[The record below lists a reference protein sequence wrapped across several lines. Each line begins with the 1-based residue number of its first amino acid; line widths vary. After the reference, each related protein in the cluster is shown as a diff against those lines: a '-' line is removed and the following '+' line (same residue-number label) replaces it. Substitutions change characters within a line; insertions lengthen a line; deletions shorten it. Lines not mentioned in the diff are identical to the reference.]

1 MANRSNSRFNRS
13 TFQGLSVIEGKH
25 RQASSDT
32 HQSINSDFKHYK
44 DRSERRRRTSS
55 LAQNDQ
61 IRSIIAKT
69 VEELSKKNDDNEYTV
84 QSAEDILNKV
94 LADAKESGYSA
105 DRIFSILSSSTISE
119 DGVSGDKI
127 PKDVFIDGL
136 RKLSRGV
143 HTWKKDDLNF
153 IADRFDIN
161 DDGYISL
168 EEFQH
173 YCYHEVPS
181 LAWKAERQRKEAAQ
195 TEEKSDSEDASF
207 NLKEIKYPPGPECYK
222 LSKLFWK
229 INLSVEISL
238 RYCKELDVISIQT
251 HSISTKQDFKTLY
264 VKKSN
269 CAIDKD
275 ALDKALAVASQ
286 EKDDRSPDEIAWS
299 HYSNYLVV
307 RLHIAKDEND
317 TTGFSPSL
325 MKLHG
330 DGETRLEIDQ
340 PHNMSAPA
348 RKYRLSDKT
357 KSLEDEFNRKV
368 RSFEK
373 ESRSARTSRQTAE
386 GFIRSARNSQ
396 NTAEG
401 DGGLSDIIRQALDE
415 VKFEL
420 GES

>member
-1 MANRSNSRFNRS
+1 M
-13 TFQGLSVIEGKH
+13 IEGNH
-25 RQASSDT
+25 RKSSLDT

-69 VEELSKKNDDNEYTV
+69 VEELSKKNDEREYTV

-119 DGVSGDKI
+119 DGVYGDMI
-127 PKDVFIDGL
+127 PKDTFIAGL
-136 RKLSRGV
+136 RKLSKGM
-143 HTWKKDDLNF
+143 HNWKKDDLDF
-153 IADRFDIN
+153 IAGRFDIN
-161 DDGYISL
+161 DDGFISL

-195 TEEKSDSEDASF
+195 TEEKAESEDTSF
-207 NLKEIKYPPGPECYK
+207 NLKEIKYGPGPECCK

-229 INLSVEISL
+229 INLSVEIIL

-275 ALDKALAVASQ
+275 ALHEALAVAGQ
-286 EKDDRSPDEIAWS
+286 KKDDKTPEEIEWS
-299 HYSNYLVV
+299 YYSTYLVA
-307 RLHIAKDEND
+307 RMHIAKDEND
-317 TTGFSPSL
+317 TTGFLPSL
-325 MKLHG
+325 VKLHG
-330 DGETRLEIDQ
+330 DNETRIEIDQ
-340 PHNMSAPA
+340 PHNMNAPA
-348 RKYRLSDKT
+348 KKYRPSDES

-386 GFIRSARNSQ
+386 GFIRSARNSR

-401 DGGLSDIIRQALDE
+401 DGSLSDLMRQALDE
-415 VKFEL
+415 VKCEL